1 MTFNMSAAYLCC
13 IAEKIDDTEAPKVDK
28 NYWVKT
34 MENIVLQLKL
44 DGEVRGDP
52 LAYVIW
58 HHIKV
63 SHISPRY
70 GAYLNLD
77 EKMIAIAPIVDKW
90 SNFKLSQ
97 DCLERVYFDYQ
108 CDTFKIDNALV
119 YQILLKTCMDMDAY
133 VCMKQRKSV

>member
-1 MTFNMSAAYLCC
+1 M
-13 IAEKIDDTEAPKVDK
+13 
-28 NYWVKT
+28 
-34 MENIVLQLKL
+34 
-44 DGEVRGDP
+44 
-52 LAYVIW
+52 
-58 HHIKV
+58 

-119 YQILLKTCMDMDAY
+119 YQILLKICMDMDAY